1 MHTTYLLI
9 GSNIQP
15 QINIQAALK
24 LLREKHPIVEC
35 SGIWQTTAYGSQGPD
50 FLNIVVKIE
59 SDLDQDAI
67 KEQII
72 RPIET
77 QLKRERFA
85 NKNAPRT
92 VDVDI
97 IIYDEKVIDQ
107 GLWNK
112 FFITVPV
119 AELLPQLKDP
129 DTGKSLHEI
138 AQEMIDQGLA
148 SFYAKCL

>member
-1 MHTTYLLI
+1 MHAVYLLI

-15 QINIQAALK
+15 QINIAAALE
-24 LLREKHPIVEC
+24 LLREKQPIVEC
-35 SGIWQTTAYGSQGPD
+35 SGIWQTTAYGSDGPD

-77 QLKRERFA
+77 QLKRKRTA

-92 VDVDI
+92 IDVDI
-97 IIYDEKVIDQ
+97 IIYDDQVLDQ

-112 FFITVPV
+112 FFITVPF

-129 DTGKSLHEI
+129 DSGKSLHEI
-138 AQEMIDQGLA
+138 AQEMIAQGLA
-148 SFYAKCL
+148 GFYAQCL

>member
-1 MHTTYLLI
+1 MHTIYLLI

-15 QINIQAALK
+15 QINIAAALE
-24 LLREKHPIVEC
+24 LLREKQPIVEC
-35 SGIWQTTAYGSQGPD
+35 SGIWQTTAYGSKGPD
-50 FLNIVVKIE
+50 FLNIVVMIE
-59 SDLDQDAI
+59 SDLDQDAL

-72 RPIET
+72 RPIES
-77 QLKRERFA
+77 QLKRKRTA

-92 VDVDI
+92 IDVDI
-97 IIYDEKVIDQ
+97 IIYDEQVIDW

-112 FFITVPV
+112 FFIAVPV

-138 AQEMIDQGLA
+138 AQEMIAQGLA
-148 SFYAKCL
+148 SYYANCL

>member
-24 LLREKHPIVEC
+24 LLRGMYPIIDC
-35 SGIWQTTAYGSQGPD
+35 SGIWKTTAYGSQGPD

-59 SDLDQDAI
+59 SNLDQDAI

-92 VDVDI
+92 IDVDI

-129 DTGKSLHEI
+129 NTGKSLHEI

-148 SFYAKCL
+148 SFYAECL

>member
-1 MHTTYLLI
+1 MHTIYLLI

-15 QINIQAALK
+15 QTNIAAALQM
-24 LLREKHPIVEC
+24 LREKNPIVEC
-35 SGIWQTTAYGSQGPD
+35 SGIWQTTAYGSEGPD

-59 SDLDQDAI
+59 SDLERDAI

-77 QLKRERFA
+77 QLKRKRTA

-92 VDVDI
+92 IDVDI
-97 IIYDEKVIDQ
+97 IIYDEQVMDQ

-129 DTGKSLHEI
+129 DTGTSLRDT
-138 AQEMIDQGLA
+138 AQEMIAQGLA
-148 SFYAKCL
+148 SYYADCL